1 MSDLPQDLLYSEE
14 HEWVRT
20 NDDGTALIGITDFA
34 QDQLGDIVYLS
45 LPKAQSA
52 VTQFGRIGEVE
63 SVKSV
68 SDLFSPVAGEVLE
81 VNQEAM
87 DHPER
92 INEDPYGQGWL
103 FKVRLG
109 SADELGKLLS
119 AAQYEQFL
127 AAQDH

>member
-14 HEWVRT
+14 HEWVRA

-34 QDQLGDIVYLS
+34 QEQLGDIVYLS

-68 SDLFSPVAGEVLE
+68 SDLFSPVSGEVVE
-81 VNQEAM
+81 VNQEAL